1 MPRSPRGT
9 PPTSPSQR
17 RAPAAGGGNEGRF
30 DVIPLP
36 RFAGAGKGGTLG
48 GHTLVISVY
57 SKNPA
62 AALKLVDDFSTRE
75 AQKLIFL
82 DSTRVPPLL
91 SVFDDAEVKK
101 QCPFAG
107 ELKQGVAQAKSRRAS
122 PVHSRISQ
130 AIYED
135 VDDALAG
142 RTSPAEALKA
152 AQQQV
157 TQALETFGA
166 LTRQEVRRS
175 VRRASGR
182 RRSRPGGSPSSSRSC
197 RSPRRPRRRGR
208 CGLRA
213 PRGAGS
219 ARRGR

>member
-1 MPRSPRGT
+1 MP
-9 PPTSPSQR
+9 
-17 RAPAAGGGNEGRF
+17 
-30 DVIPLP
+30 LL
-36 RFAGAGKGGTLG
+36 RFAGDGKGGTLG
-48 GHTLVISVY
+48 GHTVVIPVY
-57 SKNPA
+57 SKDPA
-62 AALKLVDDFSTRE
+62 AALKLVDEFSTPE
-75 AQKLIFL
+75 AQKRIFL

-91 SVFDDAEVKK
+91 SEK
-101 QCPFAG
+101 QYPFAG

-197 RSPRRPRRRGR
+197 RSPRRPRPRGR